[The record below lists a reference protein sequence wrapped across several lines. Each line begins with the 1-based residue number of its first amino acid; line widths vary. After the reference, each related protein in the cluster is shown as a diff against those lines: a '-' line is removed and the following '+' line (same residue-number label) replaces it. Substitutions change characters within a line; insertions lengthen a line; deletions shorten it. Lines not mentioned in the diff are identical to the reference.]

1 METWWVALS
10 GSEQFFWVIAIIS
23 TIFLLCQFVM
33 LLVGLDDQHDGSTDT
48 DADFDGHV
56 DGHDHDS
63 DSDHDHDAGHHGLA
77 LKSFF
82 SIRSL
87 VAFFLGFSWGGL
99 GCLESGLSLSAAV
112 AISIVIGIVM
122 ASVVL
127 LIFRA
132 LVGLRSNGTL
142 SVKNAIGQKGVVLIL
157 VPANK
162 NGYGKVHVTVQ
173 GRLCDLT
180 AVTDGDI
187 SLPRGTSITV
197 KDVKGDSLVVVKD
210 Q

>member
-1 METWWVALS
+1 METWWSALS

-23 TIFLLCQFVM
+23 TIFLLCQFAM
-33 LLVGLDDQHDGSTDT
+33 LLLGLDDQHDGSADT

-56 DGHDHDS
+56 DGHDHDG
-63 DSDHDHDAGHHGLA
+63 DHDHDAGHHGLA

-112 AISIVIGIVM
+112 AIGIVIGIVM
-122 ASVVL
+122 AAVVL
-127 LIFRA
+127 SIFA
-132 LVGLRSNGTL
+132 VLSGLRNSGTL
-142 SVKNAIGQKGVVLIL
+142 SFKNAIGQKGTVLIM
-157 VPANK
+157 VPARK
-162 NGYGKVHVTVQ
+162 NGYGKVRVTVQ

-180 AVTDGDI
+180 AVTDGNED
-187 SLPRGTSITV
+187 LPRGTSITV
-197 KDVKGDSLVVVKD
+197 KEVKGDSLVVVKD